1 MKAVQ
6 IVKPNEL
13 RVIDVPKPTL
23 DEHNNVLVKM
33 TAAGICGSDVG
44 IYHGTNAAATYPRII
59 GHEMVGVVAE
69 VGPTARKVKVGD
81 RVIIDQVVPCGHCY
95 ACRKGR
101 PNVCGNL
108 QVRGVHIDG
117 GYREYMAVPDSDCY
131 LVPDML
137 SDTEAVMIE
146 PTTIAVQCCSRAQLE
161 SEDTVLIIGSG
172 ALGSSILRIVK
183 QFQPR
188 KIIVS
193 DIDDAKLEEALKNGA
208 TDVINSLK
216 EDVPARC
223 HELTDGYGVTVSI
236 DAACVKTS
244 LITALNATGS
254 AGRVITM
261 GFSVAPTEVNQ
272 FAITS
277 KELDV
282 RGSRLQNRKFQDVID
297 LINAGKIDL
306 RGSIS
311 HTFPL
316 TEAQKAFDFVDS
328 HDPSIRKIA
337 FTFDF

>member
-13 RVIDVPKPTL
+13 RVIDIPKPTL

-59 GHEMVGVVAE
+59 GHEMVGVVEE
-69 VGPTARKVKVGD
+69 VGPTAKKVKVGD

-183 QFQPR
+183 QFHPQ

-272 FAITS
+272 FVITS

-297 LINAGKIDL
+297 MINAGKIDL

>member
-13 RVIDVPKPTL
+13 RVIEMEKPTL
-23 DEHNNVLVKM
+23 DAHNNVLVKM

-44 IYHGTNAAATYPRII
+44 IYHGTNAAATYPRVI
-59 GHEMVGVVAE
+59 GHEMVGVVVE
-69 VGPTARKVKVGD
+69 TGPTAQKVKVGD

-117 GYREYMAVPDSDCY
+117 GYREYMAVPDTDCY
-131 LVPDML
+131 LVPDSL
-137 SDTEAVMIE
+137 TDAEAVMIE

-161 SEDTVLIIGSG
+161 SEDAVLIIGSG
-172 ALGSSILRIVK
+172 ALGSSILRIVRLYHP
-183 QFQPR
+183 Q
-188 KIIVS
+188 KIIVA
-193 DIDDAKLEEALKNGA
+193 DIDDAKLQEALQNGA

-223 HELTDGYGVTVSI
+223 RELTGGYGVTVSI

-244 LITALNATGS
+244 LLTALQATGN

-272 FAITS
+272 FVITS

-297 LINAGKIDL
+297 LINAGKVDL

-328 HDPSIRKIA
+328 RDPSIRKIA

>member
-1 MKAVQ
+1 
-6 IVKPNEL
+6 
-13 RVIDVPKPTL
+13 
-23 DEHNNVLVKM
+23 
-33 TAAGICGSDVG
+33 
-44 IYHGTNAAATYPRII
+44 
-59 GHEMVGVVAE
+59 
-69 VGPTARKVKVGD
+69 
-81 RVIIDQVVPCGHCY
+81 
-95 ACRKGR
+95 
-101 PNVCGNL
+101 
-108 QVRGVHIDG
+108 
-117 GYREYMAVPDSDCY
+117 MAVPATVCY
-131 LVPDML
+131 LVPDCL

-183 QFQPR
+183 QFHPQ

-193 DIDDAKLEEALKNGA
+193 DIDDNKLQEALQNGA

-244 LITALNATGS
+244 LITALQATGS

-272 FAITS
+272 FVITS

>member
-6 IVKPNEL
+6 IAQPNQLRLIEMEKP
-13 RVIDVPKPTL
+13 VIDEK
-23 DEHNNVLVKM
+23 NNVLVRM

-44 IYHGTNAAATYPRII
+44 IYHGANAAATYPRVI
-59 GHEMVGVVAE
+59 GHEMVGVVE
-69 VGPTARKVKVGD
+69 ETGPGAKKVKVGD
-81 RVIIDQVVPCGHCY
+81 RVIIDQVTACGHCY

-108 QVRGVHIDG
+108 KVRGVHIDG
-117 GYREYMAVPDSDCY
+117 GYREYLAVPDTDCY
-131 LVPDML
+131 LVPSML
-137 SDTEAVMIE
+137 TDAEAVMIE

-161 SEDTVLIIGSG
+161 REDTVLIIGSG

-183 QFQPR
+183 QFHPA

-193 DIDDAKLEEALKNGA
+193 DIDDAKLGEALANGA
-208 TDVINSLK
+208 DAVINSLQ

-223 HELTDGYGVTVSI
+223 RELTDGYGVTVSI

-244 LITALNATGS
+244 LQTALQSTGN

-261 GFSVAPTEVNQ
+261 GFSVMPTEVNQ
-272 FAITS
+272 FVITS

-282 RGSRLQNRKFQDVID
+282 RGSRLQNRKFQQVID
-297 LINAGKIDL
+297 MVNAGQVDL

-311 HTFPL
+311 HTFPI
-316 TEAQKAFDFVDS
+316 EKAQDAFDFVDS
-328 HDPSIRKIA
+328 HIPGIRKVVLL
-337 FTFDF
+337 FE

>member
-6 IVKPNEL
+6 IVKPNDL
-13 RVIDVPKPTL
+13 RIIEMEKPTI

-44 IYHGTNAAATYPRII
+44 IYHGTNAAATYPRVI
-59 GHEMVGVVAE
+59 GHEMVGVVVE
-69 VGPTARKVKVGD
+69 VGPTAKKVKVGD

-131 LVPDML
+131 LVPDCL
-137 SDTEAVMIE
+137 SDTDAIMIE

-183 QFQPR
+183 QFHPR

-193 DIDDAKLEEALKNGA
+193 DIDDAKLQEALNNGA

-244 LITALNATGS
+244 LITALQATGC

-272 FAITS
+272 FVITS

-306 RGSIS
+306 RGSVS
-311 HTFPL
+311 HSFPL

-337 FTFDF
+337 LTFDF

>member
-23 DEHNNVLVKM
+23 DAHNNVLVKM

-44 IYHGTNAAATYPRII
+44 IYHGTNAAATYPRVI
-59 GHEMVGVVAE
+59 GHEMVGVVVE
-69 VGPTARKVKVGD
+69 TGPTAQKVKVGD

-117 GYREYMAVPDSDCY
+117 GYREYMAVPDTDCY
-131 LVPDML
+131 LVPDSL
-137 SDTEAVMIE
+137 TDAEAVMIE

-161 SEDTVLIIGSG
+161 SEDAVLIIGSG
-172 ALGSSILRIVK
+172 ALGSSILRIVRLYHPQK
-183 QFQPR
+183 V
-188 KIIVS
+188 IVA
-193 DIDDAKLEEALKNGA
+193 DIDDAKLQEALQNGA
-208 TDVINSLK
+208 THVINSLK

-244 LITALNATGS
+244 LLTALQATGS

-272 FAITS
+272 FVITS

-297 LINAGKIDL
+297 LINAGKVDL

-328 HDPSIRKIA
+328 RDPSIRKIA